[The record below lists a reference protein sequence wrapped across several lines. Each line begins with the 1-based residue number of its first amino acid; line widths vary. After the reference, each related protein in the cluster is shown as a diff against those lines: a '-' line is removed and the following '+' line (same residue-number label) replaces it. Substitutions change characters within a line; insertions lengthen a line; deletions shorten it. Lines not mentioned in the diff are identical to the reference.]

1 MKNSKRKSYQSL
13 ILSLVFMLVIL
24 SGCGASTSSSSSEG
38 GMPEVIRIGI
48 MPSEEGEMNRSQ
60 EQLATDITEAT
71 GIPAEIFVAEDYNMV
86 IEALRAG
93 KIEIGL
99 IGPFGYIIAT
109 ERANAKLLVRSES
122 DQQSNTVILVRN
134 DSPYQSVQ
142 DLKGKDF
149 CLLIRHQPPAICT
162 HVPH

>member
-1 MKNSKRKSYQSL
+1 
-13 ILSLVFMLVIL
+13 
-24 SGCGASTSSSSSEG
+24 
-38 GMPEVIRIGI
+38 
-48 MPSEEGEMNRSQ
+48 MNRSQ

-109 ERANAKLLVRSES
+109 ERANAKLLVRSE
-122 DQQSNTVILVRN
+122 VINNR
-134 DSPYQSVQ
+134 
-142 DLKGKDF
+142 
-149 CLLIRHQPPAICT
+149 IRSSSCVKTLHIK
-162 HVPH
+162 V